1 MAGGVDLAQF
11 AFSFGHAV
19 LKVDGRQF
27 TDISAVS
34 ISQDLSEGT
43 VYGTDP
49 RPLKRSLGQ
58 LALGRGQLTFSDMG
72 DALDFWR
79 HLGGNAVGG
88 QPFMSLWSL
97 DYSLVKSDGSLRS
110 IECRSCR
117 LTSFGV
123 EHSAGADALGM
134 TFPFSF
140 LQCRIDGMDLA
151 LDAKRLI
158 QTGLGIAQNLV
169 GGLL

>member
-1 MAGGVDLAQF
+1 MGIDLANF

-34 ISQDLSEGT
+34 INQDLSESP

-58 LALGRGQLTFSDMG
+58 ISLGRGQFTFSDMG
-72 DALDFWR
+72 EALDFWR
-79 HLGGNAVGG
+79 HLGGNAAGG
-88 QPFMSLWSL
+88 QPMMQLWQL
-97 DYSLVKSDGSLRS
+97 DYSLVKSDGTLRS
-110 IECRSCR
+110 VECLSCR
-117 LTSFGV
+117 LTSFGI

-134 TFPFSF
+134 SFPFSF
-140 LQCRIDGMDLA
+140 LQCRIDGIDLA
-151 LDAKRLI
+151 LDAKRII
-158 QTGLGIAQNLV
+158 QTGLGVAQNLV